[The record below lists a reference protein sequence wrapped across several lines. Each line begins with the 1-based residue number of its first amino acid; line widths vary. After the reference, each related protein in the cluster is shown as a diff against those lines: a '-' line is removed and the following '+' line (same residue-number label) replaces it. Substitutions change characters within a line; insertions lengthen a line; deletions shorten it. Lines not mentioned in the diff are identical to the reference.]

1 MSESIDWN
9 KTVKPKYKK
18 AKASVKVKGVPSS
31 SKGLTFKQRL
41 AQAKNRLQTVKAKA
55 PKVNPTRKQIMANP
69 EQETKTPAWGSV
81 RWGIIQA
88 RAKYEMLNTSYKKK
102 NVIVP
107 KGHEIVEGED
117 DRTSSVQKA
126 PAKTAED
133 IRLRVPSGATE
144 DTKGVITEK
153 VTKME
158 KTKQPF
164 WRDFYTNEVITNP
177 DNIEIDH
184 LIPVTEMRKRGVL
197 LNQRKQELFGQY
209 LKNLVITKGGPEGS
223 NQKKGGSP
231 LGKFQASHD
240 PERYSR
246 RYHDVLKDFG
256 GVMSHGERQQYKK
269 DTGEEPTIA
278 SQHVRD
284 AQRGEHVSKTQYRHD
299 AVKNRMKAKS
309 AQK

>member
-1 MSESIDWN
+1 MSESIDWL

-18 AKASVKVKGVPSS
+18 GKASVKVKGVPSS
-31 SKGLTFKQRL
+31 GKGLTFNQRL
-41 AQAKNRLQTVKAKA
+41 AKAQKRLQTARANA
-55 PKVNPTRKQIMANP
+55 PKINPSREQIVGAK
-69 EQETKTPAWGSV
+69 ETKTNKPAWGSI
-81 RWGIIQA
+81 RMGIIED
-88 RAKYEMLNTSYKKK
+88 RAKTEMLNTSYVKK

-117 DRTSSVQKA
+117 DRTSKVQKA
-126 PAKTAED
+126 PGQSAEQ
-133 IRLRVPSGATE
+133 IRLRVPSGAAE

-153 VTKME
+153 VTKMG
-158 KTKQPF
+158 KTKRPF

-197 LNQRKQELFGQY
+197 LTQRKQELFGHY
-209 LKNLVITKGGPEGS
+209 LKNLVITKGDT
-223 NQKKGGSP
+223 NQKKSGSP
-231 LGKFQASHD
+231 LGKFQATHD

-246 RYHDVLKDFG
+246 RYHDVLKEFG

-269 DTGEEPTIA
+269 DTGEEPSIA

-299 AVKNRMKAKS
+299 AVKKRMNAKKA
-309 AQK
+309 QP